1 MTAEVLLVF
10 VVLGVVV
17 LLFITEAL
25 RVDVIAI
32 CAMVMLGWLGLVTPA
47 EAFSGLA
54 SNAVVSIMGVMILG
68 HGIDRTGVMRLV
80 TRPILRAAGSSE
92 SKVIGLVSGVV
103 GLISA
108 FLQNIG
114 AAALFL
120 PALMR
125 IAKRSKLS
133 ISRLLMPMGF
143 AAILGGTLTMVGSG
157 PLIILN
163 DLLRQGGL
171 EPYGLFAVTPLGLTL
186 LLTGIVY
193 FLVAG
198 RLVLPASEGGQTP
211 RSKQQELIEAWE
223 LPSTIVEA
231 RVPASSPI
239 VGKTRESVS
248 IWRDYGISLL
258 AISRGEEVLYAPWR
272 HTRFETGER
281 LALLGSDADV
291 DRFIADKGLEREAEG
306 KTFDRLR
313 SSGESGFAEV
323 VILPR
328 AGIVG
333 QSIRR
338 IALRKQYGVEPLIL
352 LSSGGQE
359 RSDFS
364 DQPLKA
370 GHTIVVHGLWENV
383 RRLGQDPSFAVVTPI
398 EVEESDRSKAWR
410 AVLCLLGALLLVFM
424 GAKLSLALMT
434 GALAMILFRVVPID
448 DAYRAIDWRTVF
460 LLAGLIPLGIAMDNS
475 GAARFVAE
483 KMVVLLEGAHP
494 LILMTAVA
502 LLTTLFSLFM
512 SNVAATVLLVPLV
525 VTLAQIAGIDGRALG
540 LLVAVCASNS
550 FILPTHQVNALL
562 MAPGGYRNADYM
574 RAGGIMSVLFVVVA
588 VFVGYLF
595 YM

>member
-1 MTAEVLLVF
+1 MTAEIALVF
-10 VVLGVVV
+10 VVLGVIV
-17 LLFITEAL
+17 LLFVTEAL

-32 CAMVMLGWLGLVTPA
+32 CAMVVLAWLGLVTPA

-68 HGIDRTGVMRLV
+68 HGIDRTGVMRLI
-80 TRPILRAAGSSE
+80 TRPILRAAGTSE
-92 SKVIGLVSGVV
+92 TKIIALVSGVV

-120 PALMR
+120 PAMMR
-125 IAKRSKLS
+125 IAKRSRLS

-171 EPYGLFAVTPLGLTL
+171 APYGLFDVTPLGLAL
-186 LLTGIVY
+186 LGVGIVY

-198 RLVLPASEGGQTP
+198 RFVLPVSAGTEAP

-223 LPSTIVEA
+223 LPSTVVEA
-231 RVPASSPI
+231 RVPASSPL
-239 VGKTRESVS
+239 VGKTRETAAVR
-248 IWRDYGISLL
+248 RDYGISLL
-258 AISRGEEVLYAPWR
+258 AVSQGEEILYAPWR
-272 HTRFETGER
+272 HTRFEAGER
-281 LALLGSDADV
+281 LALLGADADI
-291 DRFIADKGLEREAEG
+291 DRLVAERGVEREEES
-306 KTFDRLR
+306 KSFDRLR
-313 SSGESGFAEV
+313 RSGESGFAEV

-328 AGIVG
+328 ADIVG
-333 QSIRR
+333 QSIRQ
-338 IALRKQYGVEPLIL
+338 IALRRQYGVEPLIL

-364 DQPLKA
+364 DQPLEA
-370 GHTIVVHGLWENV
+370 GHTMVVHGLWENV
-383 RRLGQDPSFAVVTPI
+383 RRVGQDPNFAVVTPI
-398 EVEESDRSKAWR
+398 EAEESDRSKAR
-410 AVLCLLGALLLVFM
+410 LAVLCLLGSLVLVFL
-424 GAKLSLALMT
+424 GAKLSLALLT
-434 GALAMILFRVVPID
+434 GALSMILLRVVPID
-448 DAYRAIDWRTVF
+448 DAYRAIDWRTIF

-483 KMVVLLEGAHP
+483 KMVVLQAAHP
-494 LILMTAVA
+494 LVLMTALA

-525 VTLAQIAGIDGRALG
+525 VTMAQMADIDGRVLG

-574 RAGGIMSVLFVVVA
+574 RSGGIMSVLFIFVA
-588 VFVGYLF
+588 VLMAYVF